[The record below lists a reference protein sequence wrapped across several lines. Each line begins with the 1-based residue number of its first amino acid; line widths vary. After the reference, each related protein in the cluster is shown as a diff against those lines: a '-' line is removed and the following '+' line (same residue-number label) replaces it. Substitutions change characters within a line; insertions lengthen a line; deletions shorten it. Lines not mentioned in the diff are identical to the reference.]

1 MKERN
6 KLFVVVVVVVVKFWR
21 RFGVP
26 QKNNLGKQWG
36 AQMMDEMGVS
46 PKKQ

>member
-1 MKERN
+1 M
-6 KLFVVVVVVVVKFWR
+6 VAVVVVVVVKFWR

-26 QKNNLGKQWG
+26 PKNNLGKQWG